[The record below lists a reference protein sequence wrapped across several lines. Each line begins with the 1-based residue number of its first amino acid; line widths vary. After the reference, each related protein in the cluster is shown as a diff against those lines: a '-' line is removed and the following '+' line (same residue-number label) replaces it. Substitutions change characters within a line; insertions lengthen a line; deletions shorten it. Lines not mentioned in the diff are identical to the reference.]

1 MFTLMTRIEPEKNM
15 DRWYSVSVQP
25 TLLDSVAVVCA
36 WGRRHT
42 GYQRVRVLLADSS
55 ETAEEIA
62 AGVVVYC
69 FGTSRPSLF
78 TYIVTPL

>member
-1 MFTLMTRIEPEKNM
+1 MLTLMTRIEPEKNM

-25 TLLDSVAVVCA
+25 TLLEPWAVVCA

-42 GYQRVRVLLADSS
+42 GYQRVRVVLADSS

-62 AGVVVYC
+62 AGVVAQKLRRGYSVRRVPY
-69 FGTSRPSLF
+69 
-78 TYIVTPL
+78 